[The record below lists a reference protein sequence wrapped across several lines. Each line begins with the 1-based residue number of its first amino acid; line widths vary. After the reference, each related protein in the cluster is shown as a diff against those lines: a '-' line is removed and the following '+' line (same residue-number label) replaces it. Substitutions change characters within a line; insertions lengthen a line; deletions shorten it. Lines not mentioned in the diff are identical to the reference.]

1 MNESSHPFFIATL
14 LISLYTQRCI
24 KKSIT
29 LLKIQV
35 HFQKYPLVFFQPIHY
50 FLYEMKRIRITLI
63 CISVLTLSLA
73 SLFSEAISAEAQK
86 EIDGFMTLRMNLASC
101 ASPETALSEIEAYAA
116 EHFSENALASFTD
129 EEKLIFENFKILEQ
143 YNYMRQIPSM
153 EGSLKSLIRTQ
164 YDKNDAYFSAHK
176 NGAINKWLWSTAA
189 DMLSCNL
196 SYATVGVIMRDGI
209 AVKKYYE
216 KALNEDPAMSY
227 ALTNIAQWYYF
238 APSIGGGSK
247 TKAGEYFERA
257 VRDARTD
264 AETYFAKIFLSQ
276 FLFDDKTQKAES
288 AKLLDEAD
296 SLQKGGSYIAWIKKV
311 NKAGYSLLEY
321 NAKKMTPDNI
331 EKKLAKQNKSL

>member
-1 MNESSHPFFIATL
+1 MLAIF
-14 LISLYTQRCI
+14 R
-24 KKSIT
+24 
-29 LLKIQV
+29 
-35 HFQKYPLVFFQPIHY
+35 PIRY
-50 FLYEMKRIRITLI
+50 CLSKMKRIRISLL
-63 CISVLTLSLA
+63 CIFALVLPLAALA
-73 SLFSEAISAEAQK
+73 SETISADAQK
-86 EIDGFMTLRMNLASC
+86 EIDGFMTLRMNLASS
-101 ASPETALSEIEAYAA
+101 ASPESALAKIESYAA
-116 EHFSENALASFTD
+116 EHFSENVLASFTD

-176 NGAINKWLWSTAA
+176 NEAINKWLWCTAA

-196 SYATVGVIMRDGI
+196 SYATVGVIMHDGI
-209 AVKKYYE
+209 AVKKYYQ
-216 KALNEDPAMSY
+216 KALDEDPAMSY

-238 APSIGGGSK
+238 APAIGGGSK

-276 FLFDDKTQKAES
+276 FLFDDKALEAES

-296 SLQKGGSYIAWIKKV
+296 ALQRGGNYVAWIKKV
-311 NKAGYSLLEY
+311 NTAGYSLLQY
-321 NAKKMTPDNI
+321 NAKKMTPDDI
-331 EKKLAKQNKSL
+331 EKKLAKRN

>member
-1 MNESSHPFFIATL
+1 
-14 LISLYTQRCI
+14 
-24 KKSIT
+24 
-29 LLKIQV
+29 
-35 HFQKYPLVFFQPIHY
+35 
-50 FLYEMKRIRITLI
+50 MKRIRTTLI
-63 CISVLTLSLA
+63 CILALSLPLA
-73 SLFSEAISAEAQK
+73 SLFPQEISAEAQK
-86 EIDGFMTLRMNLASC
+86 EIDDFMTLRMNLASC
-101 ASPETALSEIEAYAA
+101 ASPEIALSEIEAYASQ
-116 EHFSENALASFTD
+116 HFSENELVSFTD

-164 YDKNDAYFSAHK
+164 YDKNDEYFSVHK

-216 KALNEDPAMSY
+216 KALGQDPAMSY

-247 TKAGEYFERA
+247 SKAGVYFERA
-257 VRDARTD
+257 VKDARTD

-276 FLFDDKTQKAES
+276 FLFDDKAHKEES

-296 SLQKGGSYIAWIKKV
+296 ALERGGSYIAWIKKV
-311 NKAGYSLLEY
+311 NKAGYSLLQY
-321 NAKKMTPDNI
+321 NAKKMTVDDI
-331 EKKLAKQNKSL
+331 EKKLAKLNENL

>member
-1 MNESSHPFFIATL
+1 
-14 LISLYTQRCI
+14 
-24 KKSIT
+24 
-29 LLKIQV
+29 
-35 HFQKYPLVFFQPIHY
+35 
-50 FLYEMKRIRITLI
+50 MKRIRISLV
-63 CISVLTLSLA
+63 CILALTLPPA

-86 EIDGFMTLRMNLASC
+86 EIDGFMTLRMNLASS
-101 ASPETALSEIEAYAA
+101 ASPESALAKIETYAA

-176 NGAINKWLWSTAA
+176 NDAINKWLWSTAA

-196 SYATVGVIMRDGI
+196 SYATVGVIMHDGI
-209 AVKKYYE
+209 AVKKYYQ
-216 KALNEDPAMSY
+216 KALEEDPAMSY

-238 APSIGGGSK
+238 APAIGGGNRA
-247 TKAGEYFERA
+247 KAGEYFERA

-276 FLFDDKTQKAES
+276 FLFDDKTREAES

-296 SLQKGGSYIAWIKKV
+296 ALQSGGSYIAWIKKV
-311 NKAGYSLLEY
+311 NKAGYSLLQY
-321 NAKKMTPDNI
+321 NAKKMTKSDI
-331 EKKLAKQNKSL
+331 EKKLAKQNERL

>member
-1 MNESSHPFFIATL
+1 MNAKRIFA
-14 LISLYTQRCI
+14 Y
-24 KKSIT
+24 
-29 LLKIQV
+29 
-35 HFQKYPLVFFQPIHY
+35 LVFFQPIHY

-73 SLFSEAISAEAQK
+73 SLFSETISAEAQK

-176 NGAINKWLWSTAA
+176 NGTINKWLWSTAA

-288 AKLLDEAD
+288 SKLLDEAD

-331 EKKLAKQNKSL
+331 EKKLAKQNESL